1 VAASAVQ
8 PETGFTRR
16 EQLTF
21 AVVGI
26 TCLAALGLRLADADP
41 TVVFA
46 VSGVAVAGLAYVLGD
61 ATAQAGEAA
70 GTQIAA
76 FLNATFGNLPELVI
90 VILTLREGLVD
101 VARAS
106 IAGSVLGNML
116 LILGSS
122 LLFGGLRH
130 ERITF
135 DRRRAG
141 MNASM
146 LTIAVVALG
155 VPTLFAQLSRTT
167 PHDGKAHSHGTAVV
181 MQFLYAAYLV
191 QSLQQPQVLMDGDE
205 EPGSRWTARQAAI
218 VLSLTALATGVLSE
232 VLVSSIKPT
241 IADTGIGPTFIGLII
256 VPLIGNV
263 AEHAAAIRIAWRGD
277 FDFAMGI
284 SFNSALQVAFGVTA
298 IAVFAGALVGH
309 ELSIVFPSLQI
320 ALLAASAV
328 MVGLIAA
335 DGEANWLEGL
345 ELIAIY
351 TLAGIAFW
359 YL

>member
-1 VAASAVQ
+1 M
-8 PETGFTRR
+8 
-16 EQLTF
+16 
-21 AVVGI
+21 
-26 TCLAALGLRLADADP
+26 
-41 TVVFA
+41 
-46 VSGVAVAGLAYVLGD
+46 LGD
-61 ATAQAGEAA
+61 ATSQAGEAA

-76 FLNATFGNLPELVI
+76 LLNATFGNLPELVI

-130 ERITF
+130 GRVTF

-167 PHDGKAHSHGTAVV
+167 PHDVKAVSYGTAVV
-181 MQFLYAAYLV
+181 MLILYAAYLV
-191 QSLQQPQVLMDGDE
+191 QSLQQPQVRAASDE
-205 EPGSRWTARQAAI
+205 GTGSRWTARQAAI
-218 VLSLTALATGVLSE
+218 VLALTALATGAMSE

-241 IADTGIGPTFIGLII
+241 IADTGIGPVFIGLII

-320 ALLAASAV
+320 ALLAASAI

-351 TLAGIAFW
+351 VLAAIAFW

>member
-1 VAASAVQ
+1 VASTAVR
-8 PETGFTRR
+8 PTSGFSRR
-16 EQLTF
+16 ESVTF
-21 AVVGI
+21 AVV
-26 TCLAALGLRLADADP
+26 TATSLAALALRVGDVRATA
-41 TVVFA
+41 VFA
-46 VSGVAVAGLAYVLGD
+46 VSAVAVAGLAYVLGD
-61 ATAQAGEAA
+61 ATTQAGEAA

-76 FLNATFGNLPELVI
+76 LLNATFGNLPELVI
-90 VILTLREGLVD
+90 VILTLHEGLVN

-130 ERITF
+130 ERVSF

-167 PHDGKAHSHGTAVV
+167 PHDVKALSYGTAVV
-181 MQFLYAAYLV
+181 MLVLYGAYLA
-191 QSLQQPQVLMDGDE
+191 QSLQQPQGLVGEE
-205 EPGSRWTARQAAI
+205 EPTGTRWTARQATV
-218 VLSLTALATGVLSE
+218 VLACTALATGVMSE
-232 VLVSSIKPT
+232 VLVASIRPT
-241 IADTGIGPTFIGLII
+241 IEATGIGPTFIGLII
-256 VPLIGNV
+256 VPLVGNV

-284 SFNSALQVAFGVTA
+284 SFNSGLQVAFGVTA
-298 IAVFAGALVGH
+298 LAVFAGAVVGH

-320 ALLAASAV
+320 ALLAASAI
-328 MVGLIAA
+328 MAGLIAA

-351 TLAGIAFW
+351 ILAAIAFW